1 MGGTALAVHLRHRL
15 SRDLDVFT
23 TEQFDA
29 QALEKALKVRGR
41 FAATLIGSDTLN
53 GVFEGAKIQFL
64 RTTGQTVLAPTTRV
78 AGMNVGSIDDIFATK
93 VKVIGYFDD
102 LMDDPFLE
110 DEHGPHLKERV
121 IEYWQ
126 RRQPQ
131 IMSSFDPYSA

>member
-78 AGMNVGSIDDIFATK
+78 AGMNVG
-93 VKVIGYFDD
+93 YFDD